1 MFTEQGGDEVAR
13 KLLRANPD
21 ITAIY
26 ASSIGQGIGTIHA
39 AWRLGLTVPD
49 DLSVIAYDDL
59 PLANYTVPPLT
70 TIRVPLERLG
80 AAGLDA
86 LAAQLAGEKP
96 GDIVIPVEPVVVI
109 RASTA
114 PPATGAGRHNR
125 QRKPR
130 G

>member
-1 MFTEQGGDEVAR
+1 M
-13 KLLRANPD
+13 
-21 ITAIY
+21 I
-26 ASSIGQGIGTIHA
+26 SSSVCVKA
-39 AWRLGLTVPD
+39 
-49 DLSVIAYDDL
+49 LS
-59 PLANYTVPPLT
+59 LANYTVPPLT

-96 GDIVIPVEPVVVI
+96 GDIVIPVEPDVVI

-114 PPATGAGRHNR
+114 PPATAAGRHNHH
-125 QRKPR
+125 RKPR